1 MQIIARPPIFSSSH
15 SQKAITSSYK
25 TTTTDD
31 DFIWSASPS
40 DDDVTTTPIFPDI
53 LQERLD
59 VLEKELAEDLGKL
72 KQRAI
77 MQ

>member
-15 SQKAITSSYK
+15 SLKAITSSYK

-40 DDDVTTTPIFPDI
+40 DDNVTTTPIFPDI